1 MADPLS
7 SPLDHLNKCTTA
19 LTSWFLFN
27 GLQLNPSKSEVILVG
42 SKAKC
47 RSALSSLGFIIS
59 PDDSLTTGVNVAGSF
74 VPLLS
79 STKIL
84 GVTFDSAL
92 SFDIHISEICRV
104 ANFHLRA
111 LSHIRQYLTTSS
123 ANLIA
128 CSIVGSRLDYCN
140 ALFSGLSAY
149 NIHRLQLVQNRA
161 ARIVLGV
168 GRRVSAEPLLREL
181 HWLPI
186 CKRIQFKVA
195 ILTFKVV
202 TTKQPSYLSS
212 LLVPYVPTRNLR
224 SLGNNLLVV
233 PKIDS
238 VFQSR
243 AFSYAAPHLWN
254 SLPGSLRGLAD
265 LSPCQ

>member
-1 MADPLS
+1 M
-7 SPLDHLNKCTTA
+7 
-19 LTSWFLFN
+19 
-27 GLQLNPSKSEVILVG
+27 
-42 SKAKC
+42 
-47 RSALSSLGFIIS
+47 
-59 PDDSLTTGVNVAGSF
+59 
-74 VPLLS
+74 
-79 STKIL
+79 
-84 GVTFDSAL
+84 
-92 SFDIHISEICRV
+92 
-104 ANFHLRA
+104 
-111 LSHIRQYLTTSS
+111 
-123 ANLIA
+123 
-128 CSIVGSRLDYCN
+128 IVVR
-140 ALFSGLSAY
+140 
-149 NIHRLQLVQNRA
+149 RWQLVQNRA

-186 CKRIQFKVA
+186 IKRIQFKTA

-224 SLGNNLLVV
+224 SMGNSSLIV

-254 SLPGSLRGLAD
+254 SLPGSLRSLAN
-265 LSPCQ
+265 LSPCLQPSQASSFVASFTDPCCNSAIPNFSLFKRQLKTYLFDNTTFLVG